1 MAQFNYILG
10 VTGDCSHTSSGAISI
25 TPSGG
30 TPPYTIE
37 WVDPP
42 LPPVEYLI
50 IGTSVRTNLGYGTY
64 AIRLNDSSLPV
75 NDSFTVNI
83 PVSSGVTASIVS
95 IFPTTCNTNNGSV
108 SATST
113 SDYSSTIYNLLDE
126 SYSIIQTVT
135 TDEDI
140 AVFEG
145 LSSSTYSIEVVDFG
159 GCTGRTSDFI
169 IEKSNPVDF
178 GFYVVPNSYC
188 SSTSNPLGKLY
199 VTGVTG
205 TAPFKYVWSNG
216 GTGTTIT
223 GLTTGVY
230 SLEVTDAN
238 NCKKSESVYVGEVEP
253 LGFGYFSAVTP
264 TCFSSDGSL
273 TIYVTGGTAPYYYS
287 ASTGNVGI
295 SYQQNFTI
303 SNIPSGSYQFQV
315 TDAGLCTIAEGTSI
329 SSPQS
334 IGSVSITTTN
344 SNCSSSDGSIQISLF
359 QGNPPFTYTLIKP
372 DSSSESLTLNSPI
385 YTFYGLV
392 TGDYTVVVSD
402 DSSCVYSQDV
412 YIIANDLFDVYIA
425 STGTTCGQDNG
436 AIEIFKTSGGTEP
449 FNYFV
454 DGLAVDLDT
463 SQSAVTVTNLSSGN
477 HFISVVDSSGC
488 TKGAT
493 VFISQSSTLQ
503 FSLYSESCGNGS
515 DGVITAFISSGTPP
529 FTFNWSDNIP
539 GNPQSITVNGLTGG
553 TYSLTISDSVG
564 CYYSQST
571 EISCLGQKS
580 GYYEF
585 LIGDQEMPITAEVNL
600 GLLQMLNDG
609 FVDLTDGD
617 PNCIL
622 NSAEFFA
629 IVNVEPVGLSASTSF
644 YTSKT
649 LVDVPSDN
657 VWIDSITSLLQSVPG
672 VSNVIVDTVNNQI
685 TIQKNAA
692 NTFLD
697 NQIINFDIAIEY
709 DISC

>member
-1 MAQFNYILG
+1 
-10 VTGDCSHTSSGAISI
+10 
-25 TPSGG
+25 
-30 TPPYTIE
+30 
-37 WVDPP
+37 
-42 LPPVEYLI
+42 
-50 IGTSVRTNLGYGTY
+50 
-64 AIRLNDSSLPV
+64 
-75 NDSFTVNI
+75 
-83 PVSSGVTASIVS
+83 
-95 IFPTTCNTNNGSV
+95 
-108 SATST
+108 
-113 SDYSSTIYNLLDE
+113 
-126 SYSIIQTVT
+126 
-135 TDEDI
+135 
-140 AVFEG
+140 
-145 LSSSTYSIEVVDFG
+145 
-159 GCTGRTSDFI
+159 
-169 IEKSNPVDF
+169 
-178 GFYVVPNSYC
+178 
-188 SSTSNPLGKLY
+188 LY

-205 TAPFKYVWSNG
+205 TAPFQYVWSNG

-223 GLTTGVY
+223 GLTSGVY

-238 NCKKSESVYVGEVEP
+238 NCKKSESVFVGEVDP

-273 TIYVTGGTAPYYYS
+273 TIYITGGTAPYYYS
-287 ASTGNVGI
+287 ASTGDVAI
-295 SYQQNFTI
+295 SYQQDYTI
-303 SNIPSGSYQFQV
+303 YNIPSGSYQFQV

-334 IGSVSITTTN
+334 IGSVTITTTN

-359 QGNPPFTYTLIKP
+359 QGLPPFTYTLIKP
-372 DSSSESLTLNSPI
+372 DSSSETITQNSPI

-392 TGDYTVVVSD
+392 TGDYTVVVTD

-412 YIIANDLFDVYIA
+412 YIIANDLFDVYIS
-425 STGTTCGQDNG
+425 STGTTCGENNG
-436 AIEIFKTSGGTEP
+436 AIEIFKTTGGTEP

-454 DGLAVDLDT
+454 DGVAVDLET

-477 HFISVVDSSGC
+477 HFVSVVDSSGC

-493 VFISQSSTLQ
+493 VFISQSSPLQ
-503 FSLYSESCGNGS
+503 FNLYNESCGNGS
-515 DGVITAFISSGTPP
+515 DGLITAFISSGSPP
-529 FTFNWSDNIP
+529 FIFNWSDNVF
-539 GNPQSITVNGLTGG
+539 GNPQSITVSGLTGG
-553 TYSLTISDSVG
+553 TYSLTITDSLG

-571 EISCLGQKS
+571 EISCLGQKN

-585 LIGDQEMPITAEVNL
+585 LVGDQDLTITTEVNL

-609 FVDLTDGD
+609 FVDLTDGN
-617 PNCIL
+617 PNCML

-644 YTSKT
+644 YNSKT

-672 VSNVIVDTVNNQI
+672 VSNVIVDTINNQI
-685 TIQKNAA
+685 TIQKNAG